1 MQRGSG
7 GDHRVPPKLGK
18 ADITLGAHESVRTVS
33 FDVAI
38 AHANPADARLEVRA
52 RRLHE
57 LVKRRDGYFRRP
69 IMADSAM
76 GVMLS
81 LFLAELAA
89 IPVSESNLA
98 LTNILDS
105 GEARRVVESLVHA
118 GLVIVT
124 GENPQRWTVGLPP
137 LGSARMRSF
146 ISDHPDI

>member
-1 MQRGSG
+1 M
-7 GDHRVPPKLGK
+7 
-18 ADITLGAHESVRTVS
+18 TLGAHERSHAAS
-33 FDVAI
+33 FDVAMARAI
-38 AHANPADARLEVRA
+38 PADARLEIKV
-52 RRLHE
+52 RRLHD
-57 LVKRRDGYFRRP
+57 LVKQRDGYFRRS

-89 IPVSESNLA
+89 IPVSESSLA

-105 GEARRVVESLVHA
+105 GEARCIVESLLHA

-124 GENPQRWTVGLPP
+124 GDNPQRWTVGLTP